1 MIFVHCALIIVIA
14 ASGMCSGGRN
24 VNYLK
29 ALIEDERTD
38 ILFVGYQAQGTPGR
52 TIQKYGPRKN
62 GRTGWVELESKKYDI
77 NAEVHTI
84 SGYSAHADQ
93 RNLVNFVKRMRHKPT
108 DIRLV
113 DGDAQAKA
121 SLTAM
126 IKDQLAISNVTA
138 P

>member
-1 MIFVHCALIIVIA
+1 
-14 ASGMCSGGRN
+14 MCSGGRI

-52 TIQKYGPRKN
+52 AIQKYCPRKN
-62 GRTGWVELESKKYDI
+62 GRTGWVALEGKKYDI
-77 NAEVHTI
+77 NAEVQTI

-93 RNLVNFVKRMRHKPT
+93 RNLVNFIKRMRHKPN

-113 DGDAQAKA
+113 HGDAEAKA
-121 SLTAM
+121 SLVAA
-126 IKDQLAISNVTA
+126 IKDQLAISSVTV

>member
-1 MIFVHCALIIVIA
+1 IA
-14 ASGMCSGGRN
+14 ASGMCSGGRI

-29 ALIEDERTD
+29 VLIEDQRTD

-62 GRTGWVELESKKYDI
+62 GSNNSRVGWVELEGKKYDI

-93 RNLVNFVKRMRHKPT
+93 RNLVNFIKRMRHKPT

-113 DGDAQAKA
+113 HGDAEAKA
-121 SLTAM
+121 SLAAM
-126 IKDQLAISNVTA
+126 IKDQLAISNVTI